1 MGRERINAVTT
12 SFFGRGSIGLL
23 PGELKKRGYRRGLIV
38 TDRFLFEHKA
48 ADRVGEQILAA
59 GAEYAVFYL
68 VQPNPIGRASCRERV
83 FGRASCRERV

>member
-1 MGRERINAVTT
+1 M
-12 SFFGRGSIGLL
+12 
-23 PGELKKRGYRRGLIV
+23 

-68 VQPNPIGRASCRERV
+68 VQPNPTILVVNDCIQA
-83 FGRASCRERV
+83 AKAH

>member
-48 ADRVGEQILAA
+48 ADRVGEQDVYKRQILYEGAA
-59 GAEYAVFYL
+59 VSAGQKSLALQLF
-68 VQPNPIGRASCRERV
+68 
-83 FGRASCRERV
+83 